1 MAQQVGRTLLIKK
14 GDGADPE
21 VFTTVCGFK
30 ARSFSLSNNDVD
42 TTVPDCDD
50 PGGPVQKT
58 STPGIADRT
67 FQGSGFFDNDAV
79 GKAVADAARLG
90 EVHNYRVV
98 VPGYGTFEG
107 PYIITDF
114 QWSGDVEGSMEFSA
128 TFKPSGALSFT
139 AES

>member
-14 GDGADPE
+14 SNGDSPE
-21 VFTTVCGFK
+21 TFAIVCGFK
-30 ARSFSLSNNDVD
+30 ARSFSLSSNEVD

-50 PGGPVQKT
+50 PGAVVQKT

-67 FQGSGFFDNDAV
+67 FTGSGLFDNDAV

-90 EVHNYRVV
+90 EVHNYQVI
-98 VPGYGTFEG
+98 VPGYGYFQG
-107 PYIITDF
+107 PFIITDF
-114 QWSGDVEGSMEFSA
+114 QWSGDMEGNMEFSC
-128 TFKPSGALSFT
+128 TFKPSGALDFT